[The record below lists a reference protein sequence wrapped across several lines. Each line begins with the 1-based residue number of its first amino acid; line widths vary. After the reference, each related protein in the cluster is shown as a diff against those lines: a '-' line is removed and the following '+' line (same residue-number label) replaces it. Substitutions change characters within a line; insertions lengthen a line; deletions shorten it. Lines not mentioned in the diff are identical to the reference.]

1 MRPTSGVTKGAAMS
15 RATHGLNRLSALAA
29 LLVCLVLPAQTGWC
43 GTIYKYVDE
52 DGVTH
57 YSNIPSRPEYRSV
70 RLKPLLVVKRSSRP
84 ADPKAYDRFILSA
97 SRRYGVDSKLVRAV
111 IRAES
116 GFNPRAVS
124 PKGAMGLM
132 QIMPRTSRHLGID
145 NPFDPRQNIFGGVR
159 YLKELMGRFNNNLIL
174 ALAAYNAGPQVVEKH
189 KGIPP
194 YAETKT
200 YLKRVINYYVQY
212 R

>member
-1 MRPTSGVTKGAAMS
+1 MS
-15 RATHGLNRLSALAA
+15 RSARWLKWLSTAGLFLVCLA
-29 LLVCLVLPAQTGWC
+29 LLVQAGWC
-43 GTIYKYVDE
+43 KTIYKYVDR
-52 DGVTH
+52 DGVIH
-57 YSNIPSRPEYRSV
+57 FSNVPTRPEYRSV
-70 RLKPLLVVKRSSRP
+70 RLKPLIVVKRSSKP
-84 ADPKAYDRFILSA
+84 ADSRAYDRLILSA
-97 SRRYGVDSKLVRAV
+97 SMHYGVDSNLVRAV

-116 GFNPRAVS
+116 GFNPNAVS

-132 QIMPRTSRHLGID
+132 QIMPHTSKYLGLD

-159 YLKELMGRFNNNLIL
+159 YLKELMGRFNNNMVL

-194 YAETKT
+194 YTETKI